1 MLTRVSPKRAVNF
14 IELCCC
20 VTVIA
25 ADRDISLF
33 MLSNDILLPYHNL
46 NLIFWHVKDLK
57 HCITW
62 RRRLFRFFFIQLF
75 FLFWCRHF
83 RAPCNSSAR
92 PHHLLK

>member
-20 VTVIA
+20 VTVLA

-46 NLIFWHVKDLK
+46 NLIF
-57 HCITW
+57 
-62 RRRLFRFFFIQLF
+62 
-75 FLFWCRHF
+75 
-83 RAPCNSSAR
+83 
-92 PHHLLK
+92 